1 MKQQL
6 SIPRG
11 EIGMYS
17 LTKRNHYGRYQ
28 NMDADKRKRYEKI
41 AADIVRLVGGRDN
54 IIGVAHCATRLRLV
68 LEDNDKADIK
78 AIETVDLAKGVF
90 VAGDQL
96 QIIFGTGLVNDV
108 CQVLAESIHMDSM
121 SLGDLKT
128 KANKRM
134 NPLQRAV
141 KALSDV
147 FIEIMPGILAAALL
161 TGISSVLGNLEFVEN
176 NDTLYGISTLIN
188 ISSGA
193 IFGFLPL
200 CVAYSTVKRFGG
212 RPIMGLVMGC
222 IMLSNSLAD
231 AYAAAQG
238 TAEITTLHIFGLPVE
253 LVGFQGGI
261 IVALLIGIV
270 TAKLDIFFEKKV
282 PEVIRLLVSPLLT
295 TLVSAFLLFMVI
307 GPVGRGLASGITAAL
322 VWMTQN
328 LGAAGYA
335 VFSGVQQLIVI
346 TGLHHVFGAIESQL
360 LADTGRNFL
369 NPLMSVAIIAQGGAV
384 LGYLARNRRDAR
396 ARELC
401 IPSFV
406 SVLFGIT
413 EPALFGVNLRYRYPI
428 IGGCIGGA
436 IGGIVVYVTNLAA
449 LGFGTTVV
457 PAIALADPAGNGYVN
472 YIIAHGIAL
481 AAGFLFAFLLGAVFE
496 RRQTADEPENTGEFS
511 EAAGQTS
518 VQTAETEKLAAFAD
532 GQFMGIEKVNDPT
545 FSQKVLGDGV
555 AVVPSGNKV
564 YSPAD
569 AVVEMVADTCHAVA
583 LRTKAGHGILLHVG
597 IDTVQLEGKYFDVHV
612 TAGQTVKKGDCL
624 MDVDFGKIAEEGYD
638 TSICLIFA
646 ELAEGYHVEREPEGT
661 VKAGDPIAAIA
672 K

>member
-1 MKQQL
+1 
-6 SIPRG
+6 
-11 EIGMYS
+11 
-17 LTKRNHYGRYQ
+17 
-28 NMDADKRKRYEKI
+28 MDAEKKQRYEKI
-41 AADIVRLVGGRDN
+41 ASEIVRLAGGRDN
-54 IIGVAHCATRLRLV
+54 ILGVAHCATRLRLV
-68 LEDNDKADIK
+68 LEDNDKADTA
-78 AIETVDLAKGVF
+78 AIERVDLVKGVF

-96 QIIFGTGLVNDV
+96 QIIFGAGLVNDV
-108 CQVLAESIHMDSM
+108 CQILAESIHMDSM

-161 TGISSVLGNLEFVEN
+161 TGLSSVLGNLEFVEN

-188 ISSGA
+188 IASGA

-212 RPIMGLVMGC
+212 RPIMGIVMGC
-222 IMLSNSLAD
+222 IMLSGSLAD

-238 TAEITTLHIFGLPVE
+238 TVDVTVLHIFGLPVE

-261 IVALLIGIV
+261 IVALLIGVV

-295 TLVSAFLLFMVI
+295 TLVSSFLLFMII

-328 LGAAGYA
+328 LGALGYA

-360 LADTGRNFL
+360 LVDTGRNFL

-384 LGYLARNRRDAR
+384 LGYLAGHLKDAR
-396 ARELC
+396 AKELC
-401 IPSFV
+401 IPSFI

-413 EPALFGVNLRYRYPI
+413 EPALFGVNLRYRYPL

-436 IGGIVVYVTNLAA
+436 VGGVIVYMTNLAA

-457 PAIALADPAGNGYVN
+457 PGIALADPAHNGYLN
-472 YIIAHGIAL
+472 YVIAHV
-481 AAGFLFAFLLGAVFE
+481 AAVVSGFLFAFLLGIVFRRKAAIEEGNAVS
-496 RRQTADEPENTGEFS
+496 TAIPAAQPAAKEPEPVL
-511 EAAGQTS
+511 QTEEGG
-518 VQTAETEKLAAFAD
+518 AEEIAAFVKGD
-532 GQFMGIEKVNDPT
+532 YIGIEKVNDPT
-545 FSQKVLGDGV
+545 FAQKILGEGV
-555 AVVPSGNKV
+555 AILPSDNKI
-564 YSPAD
+564 YAPAD
-569 AVVEMVADTCHAVA
+569 AVVEMVADTKHAVT
-583 LRTKAGHGILLHVG
+583 LRTKAGNGILLHVG
-597 IDTVQLEGKYFDVHV
+597 IDTVQLGGKYFSVHV
-612 TAGQTVKKGDCL
+612 ETGQEVKKGDCI
-624 MDVDFGKIAEEGYD
+624 MDVDFAGVKKEGYD
-638 TSICLIFA
+638 TAVCMIFA
-646 ELAEGYHVEREPEGT
+646 ELADGRNVTREPE
-661 VKAGDPIAAIA
+661 KAVEPGERIALLGR
-672 K
+672 

>member
-1 MKQQL
+1 
-6 SIPRG
+6 
-11 EIGMYS
+11 
-17 LTKRNHYGRYQ
+17 
-28 NMDADKRKRYEKI
+28 MDAEKKQRYEKI
-41 AADIVRLVGGRDN
+41 ASEIVRLAGGRDN
-54 IIGVAHCATRLRLV
+54 ILGVAHCATRLRLV
-68 LEDNDKADIK
+68 LEDNDKADTA
-78 AIETVDLAKGVF
+78 AIERVDLVKGVF

-96 QIIFGTGLVNDV
+96 QIIFGAGLVNDV
-108 CQVLAESIHMDSM
+108 CQILAESIHMDSM

-161 TGISSVLGNLEFVEN
+161 TGLSSVLGNLEFVEN

-188 ISSGA
+188 IASGA

-212 RPIMGLVMGC
+212 RPIMGIVMGC
-222 IMLSNSLAD
+222 IMLSGSLAD

-238 TAEITTLHIFGLPVE
+238 TVDVTVLHIFGLPVE

-261 IVALLIGIV
+261 IVALLIGVV

-295 TLVSAFLLFMVI
+295 TLVSSFLLFIII

-328 LGAAGYA
+328 LGALGYA

-360 LADTGRNFL
+360 LVDTGRNFL

-384 LGYLARNRRDAR
+384 LGYLAGHLKDAR
-396 ARELC
+396 AKELC
-401 IPSFV
+401 IPSFI

-413 EPALFGVNLRYRYPI
+413 EPALFGVNLRYRYPL

-436 IGGIVVYVTNLAA
+436 VGGVIVYMTNLAA

-457 PAIALADPAGNGYVN
+457 PGIALADPAHNGYLN
-472 YIIAHGIAL
+472 YVIAHV
-481 AAGFLFAFLLGAVFE
+481 AAVVSGFLFAFLLGIVFRRKAAVE
-496 RRQTADEPENTGEFS
+496 EGNAVSAAIPAAQPAAKEPEPVL
-511 EAAGQTS
+511 QTEEGG
-518 VQTAETEKLAAFAD
+518 AEEIAAFVKGD
-532 GQFMGIEKVNDPT
+532 YIGIEKVNDLT
-545 FSQKVLGDGV
+545 FAQKILGEGV
-555 AVVPSGNKV
+555 AILPSDNKI
-564 YSPAD
+564 YAPAD
-569 AVVEMVADTCHAVA
+569 AVVEMVADTKHAVT
-583 LRTKAGHGILLHVG
+583 LRTKAGNGILLHVG
-597 IDTVQLEGKYFDVHV
+597 IDTVQLGGKYFSVHV
-612 TAGQTVKKGDCL
+612 ETGQEVKKGDCI
-624 MDVDFGKIAEEGYD
+624 MDVDFAGVKKEGYD
-638 TSICLIFA
+638 TAVCMIFA
-646 ELAEGYHVEREPEGT
+646 ELADGRNVTREPE
-661 VKAGDPIAAIA
+661 KAVEPGERIALLGR
-672 K
+672 

>member
-68 LEDNDKADIK
+68 LDDNDKADIK

-96 QIIFGTGLVNDV
+96 QIIFGAGLVNDV

-457 PAIALADPAGNGYVN
+457 PGIALADPAGNGYVN

-532 GQFMGIEKVNDPT
+532 GQFIGIEKVNDPI

>member
-1 MKQQL
+1 
-6 SIPRG
+6 
-11 EIGMYS
+11 
-17 LTKRNHYGRYQ
+17 
-28 NMDADKRKRYEKI
+28 MDAEKKQRYEKI
-41 AADIVRLVGGRDN
+41 ASEIVRLAGGRDN
-54 IIGVAHCATRLRLV
+54 ILGVAHCATRLRLV
-68 LEDNDKADIK
+68 LEDNDKADTA
-78 AIETVDLAKGVF
+78 AIERVDLVKGVF

-96 QIIFGTGLVNDV
+96 QIIFGAGLVNDV
-108 CQVLAESIHMDSM
+108 CQILAESIHMDSM

-161 TGISSVLGNLEFVEN
+161 TGLSSVLGNLEFVEN

-188 ISSGA
+188 IASGA

-212 RPIMGLVMGC
+212 RPIMGIVMGC
-222 IMLSNSLAD
+222 IMLSGSLAD

-238 TAEITTLHIFGLPVE
+238 TVDVTVLHIFGLPVE

-261 IVALLIGIV
+261 IVALLIGVV

-295 TLVSAFLLFMVI
+295 TLVSSFLLFMII

-328 LGAAGYA
+328 LGALGYA

-360 LADTGRNFL
+360 LVDTGRNFL

-384 LGYLARNRRDAR
+384 LGYLAGHLKDAR
-396 ARELC
+396 AKELC
-401 IPSFV
+401 IPSFI

-413 EPALFGVNLRYRYPI
+413 EPALFGVNLRYRYPL

-436 IGGIVVYVTNLAA
+436 VGGVIVYVTNLAA

-457 PAIALADPAGNGYVN
+457 PGIALADPAHNGYLN
-472 YIIAHGIAL
+472 YVIAHV
-481 AAGFLFAFLLGAVFE
+481 AAVVSGFLFAFLLGIVFRRKAAVE
-496 RRQTADEPENTGEFS
+496 EGNAVSAVIPAAQLAAKEPEPVL
-511 EAAGQTS
+511 QTEEGG
-518 VQTAETEKLAAFAD
+518 AEEIAAFVKGD
-532 GQFMGIEKVNDPT
+532 YIGIEKVNDPT
-545 FSQKVLGDGV
+545 FAQKILGEGV
-555 AVVPSGNKV
+555 AILPSDNKI
-564 YSPAD
+564 YAPAD
-569 AVVEMVADTCHAVA
+569 AVVEMVADTKHAVT
-583 LRTKAGHGILLHVG
+583 LRTKAGNGILLHVG
-597 IDTVQLEGKYFDVHV
+597 IDTVQLGGKYFSVHV
-612 TAGQTVKKGDCL
+612 ETGQEVKKGDCI
-624 MDVDFGKIAEEGYD
+624 MDVDFAGVKKEGYD
-638 TSICLIFA
+638 TAVCMIFA
-646 ELAEGYHVEREPEGT
+646 ELADGRNVTREPE
-661 VKAGDPIAAIA
+661 KAVEPGERIALLGR
-672 K
+672 

>member
-1 MKQQL
+1 M
-6 SIPRG
+6 
-11 EIGMYS
+11 
-17 LTKRNHYGRYQ
+17 
-28 NMDADKRKRYEKI
+28 
-41 AADIVRLVGGRDN
+41 
-54 IIGVAHCATRLRLV
+54 AHCATRLRLV
-68 LEDNDKADIK
+68 LEDNDKADTA
-78 AIETVDLAKGVF
+78 AIERVDLVKGVF

-96 QIIFGTGLVNDV
+96 QIIFGAGLVNDV
-108 CQVLAESIHMDSM
+108 CQILAESIHMDSM

-161 TGISSVLGNLEFVEN
+161 TGLSSVLGNLEFVEN

-188 ISSGA
+188 IASGA

-212 RPIMGLVMGC
+212 RPIMGIVMGC
-222 IMLSNSLAD
+222 IMLSGSLAD

-238 TAEITTLHIFGLPVE
+238 TVDVTVLHIFGLPVE

-261 IVALLIGIV
+261 IVALLIGVV

-295 TLVSAFLLFMVI
+295 TLVSSFLLFMII

-328 LGAAGYA
+328 LGALGYA

-360 LADTGRNFL
+360 LVDTGRNFL

-384 LGYLARNRRDAR
+384 LGYLAGHLKDAR
-396 ARELC
+396 AKELC
-401 IPSFV
+401 IPSFI

-413 EPALFGVNLRYRYPI
+413 EPALFGVNLRYRYPL

-436 IGGIVVYVTNLAA
+436 VGGVIVYVTNLAA

-457 PAIALADPAGNGYVN
+457 PGIALADPAHNGYLN
-472 YIIAHGIAL
+472 YVIAHV
-481 AAGFLFAFLLGAVFE
+481 AAVVSGFLFAFLLGIVFRRKAAIEEGNAVS
-496 RRQTADEPENTGEFS
+496 TAIPAAQPAAKEPEPVL
-511 EAAGQTS
+511 QTEEGG
-518 VQTAETEKLAAFAD
+518 AEEIAAFVKGD
-532 GQFMGIEKVNDPT
+532 YIGIEKVNDPT
-545 FSQKVLGDGV
+545 FAQKILGEGV
-555 AVVPSGNKV
+555 AILPLDNKI
-564 YSPAD
+564 YAPAD
-569 AVVEMVADTCHAVA
+569 AVVEMVADTKHAVT
-583 LRTKAGHGILLHVG
+583 LRTKAGNGILLHVG
-597 IDTVQLEGKYFDVHV
+597 IDTVQLGGKYFSVHV
-612 TAGQTVKKGDCL
+612 ETGQEVKKGDCI
-624 MDVDFGKIAEEGYD
+624 MDVDFAGVKKEGYD
-638 TSICLIFA
+638 TAVCMIFA
-646 ELAEGYHVEREPEGT
+646 ELADGRNVTREPE
-661 VKAGDPIAAIA
+661 KAVEPGERIALLGR
-672 K
+672 